1 METEPLLT
9 DRDDRSSGASDA
21 GRLHGWEGE
30 QHLCRFLLADGV
42 VIRCRQVALPPS
54 RHAVVRLPVLNG
66 RRRDAEHSC
75 GFANPADRRNDLVN
89 VFHDLSSTVSVHDWQ
104 GGCATFRLA
113 RITWAA
119 HQLKMDTSEKI
130 LAALRERN
138 VTHARIASVL
148 NVTTNNATRLYNPD
162 PKTGKTRKLSF
173 DEGMALITAFDL
185 DNQDE
190 DRPIE
195 PMSLPVARLAVQY
208 IAQQLGVRIDPDD
221 ERVEDLALDIRAYS
235 EFAAS
240 SQIGEN
246 LDRAEGWLDGRR
258 SRLPART

>member
-1 METEPLLT
+1 
-9 DRDDRSSGASDA
+9 
-21 GRLHGWEGE
+21 
-30 QHLCRFLLADGV
+30 
-42 VIRCRQVALPPS
+42 
-54 RHAVVRLPVLNG
+54 
-66 RRRDAEHSC
+66 
-75 GFANPADRRNDLVN
+75 
-89 VFHDLSSTVSVHDWQ
+89 
-104 GGCATFRLA
+104 
-113 RITWAA
+113 
-119 HQLKMDTSEKI
+119 MDTSEKI

-173 DEGMALITAFDL
+173 DEGMALISAFDL

-258 SRLPART
+258 SRLPARS